1 MAVNGSWVLKLI
13 KVVATVIVV
22 VVAVGVAMLTVIIP
36 KATGSTS
43 LTVLTG
49 SMSPAIPPGSIVL
62 VKPTDPSTIEAGEV
76 ITYQAEPGKAASV
89 THRVGSSAERRGG
102 KGSGSTCTSR
112 WLACT

>member
-1 MAVNGSWVLKLI
+1 MQKAACERRIRDCSSGVCSSDL
-13 KVVATVIVV
+13 
-22 VVAVGVAMLTVIIP
+22 VAVGVAMLTVFIP

-76 ITYQAEPGKAASV
+76 ITYQAEPGKAAYV
-89 THRVGSSAERRGG
+89 THRVVEVDRKSVG
-102 KGSGSTCTSR
+102 
-112 WLACT
+112 